1 MRDVLSQIWER
12 ATATQPPPDPAVV
25 MVVALAALALVLI
38 PRAWSLTRHVVTIS
52 HEGGH
57 ALVAVLTG
65 RRLMGIR
72 LHADTSGVTLSRGK
86 PTGPGMVAMLAAGY
100 LAPAV
105 AGLAAALLLANG
117 YSLALLWLAV
127 GWLALMLLQ
136 IRNAYGLLV
145 LVLCGVAAGLVSWYL
160 PGTTVSLIAY
170 LLTWLLLLAAP
181 KPVLELMRQRRRGRA
196 RGSDVDQLSRLT
208 RLPALI
214 WELVFLLANLSGL
227 AVGVLVLLPSAGT
240 LLAGLIG

>member
-1 MRDVLSQIWER
+1 MREVLSQIWER
-12 ATATQPPPDPAVV
+12 ATATQPAPEPAVV
-25 MVVALAALALVLI
+25 LAVALVALALVLL

-86 PTGPGMVAMLAAGY
+86 STGPGMVAMLAAGY

-105 AGLAAALLLANG
+105 AGLGAALLLASG
-117 YSLALLWLAV
+117 HSLALLWLAV
-127 GWLALMLLQ
+127 GWLSLMLLQ

-145 LVLCGVAAGLVSWYL
+145 LLVCGIGAGLASWYL
-160 PGTTVSLIAY
+160 AGTTLVAARLPVDLVAAAGR
-170 LLTWLLLLAAP
+170 TETGARADEAETRGARPAAP
-181 KPVLELMRQRRRGRA
+181 TWTSSPG
-196 RGSDVDQLSRLT
+196 
-208 RLPALI
+208 
-214 WELVFLLANLSGL
+214 
-227 AVGVLVLLPSAGT
+227 
-240 LLAGLIG
+240 

>member
-1 MRDVLSQIWER
+1 MTGVLSTIWER
-12 ATATQPPPDPAVV
+12 ATTTQTDPEP
-25 MVVALAALALVLI
+25 MVVIAVALIALALVLV
-38 PRAWSLTRHVVTIS
+38 PRAWPLTRHVVTVS

-105 AGLAAALLLANG
+105 AGLGAALLLAAG

-145 LVLCGVAAGLVSWYL
+145 LLACGAAAALVSWYL
-160 PGTTVSLIAY
+160 PGATVSLLAY

-181 KPVLELMRQRRRGRA
+181 KPVVELMAQRRRGGA
-196 RGSDVDQLSRLT
+196 RGSDVDQLRHLT
-208 RLPALI
+208 RLPAVV
-214 WELVFLLANLSGL
+214 WEVSFLLANLAGL
-227 AVGVLVLLPSAGT
+227 VVGIVVLLPSVAA
-240 LLAGLIG
+240 LL

>member
-1 MRDVLSQIWER
+1 
-12 ATATQPPPDPAVV
+12 
-25 MVVALAALALVLI
+25 
-38 PRAWSLTRHVVTIS
+38 
-52 HEGGH
+52 
-57 ALVAVLTG
+57 
-65 RRLMGIR
+65 
-72 LHADTSGVTLSRGK
+72 
-86 PTGPGMVAMLAAGY
+86 MVAMLAAGY

>member
-1 MRDVLSQIWER
+1 MREVLSRIWSR
-12 ATATQPPPDPAVV
+12 ATATQPAPEPAVV
-25 MVVALAALALVLI
+25 VAVALVALALVLL
-38 PRAWSLTRHVVTIS
+38 PRAWSLTRHLVTIS

-72 LHADTSGVTLSRGK
+72 LHADTSGVTLSRGR

-105 AGLAAALLLANG
+105 AGLAAALLLAAG
-117 YSLALLWLAV
+117 HSLALLWLAV
-127 GWLALMLLQ
+127 GWLSLMLLQ

-145 LVLCGVAAGLVSWYL
+145 LLVCGAGAGLASWYL
-160 PGTTVSLIAY
+160 SGSTLSLLAY
-170 LLTWLLLLAAP
+170 LLTWLLLLAGP
-181 KPVLELMRQRRRGRA
+181 KPVVELIRQRRRGQA

-208 RLPALI
+208 GVPAVL
-214 WELVFLLANLSGL
+214 WETLFLLANLAGL
-227 AVGVLVLLPSAGT
+227 VVGVTVLLPSVVAGFSWS
-240 LLAGLIG
+240 A

>member
-1 MRDVLSQIWER
+1 MREVLSQIWER
-12 ATATQPPPDPAVV
+12 ATATQPAPEPAVV
-25 MVVALAALALVLI
+25 VAVAVVALALVLL
-38 PRAWSLTRHVVTIS
+38 PRAWSLTRHLVTIS

-72 LHADTSGVTLSRGK
+72 LHADTSGLTLSRGR

-105 AGLAAALLLANG
+105 AGLAAALLLAAG
-117 YSLALLWLAV
+117 HSLALLWLAV
-127 GWLALMLLQ
+127 GWLSLMLLQ

-145 LVLCGVAAGLVSWYL
+145 LLVCGVGAGLASWYL
-160 PGTTVSLIAY
+160 AGTTLSLLAY

-181 KPVLELMRQRRRGRA
+181 KPVLELIRQRRRGQA

-208 RLPALI
+208 GLPALV
-214 WELVFLLANLSGL
+214 WESLFLLANLAGL
-227 AVGVLVLLPSAGT
+227 AVGVTVLVPSV
-240 LLAGLIG
+240 LAGAWSA

>member
-1 MRDVLSQIWER
+1 VREVLSQIWER
-12 ATATQPPPDPAVV
+12 ATATQPAPEPAVV
-25 MVVALAALALVLI
+25 LAVALVALALVLI
-38 PRAWSLTRHVVTIS
+38 PRAWSLTRHLVTIS

-86 PTGPGMVAMLAAGY
+86 TTGPGMVAMLAAGY

-105 AGLAAALLLANG
+105 AGLGAALLLASG
-117 YSLALLWLAV
+117 HSLALLWLAV
-127 GWLALMLLQ
+127 GWLSLMLLQ

-145 LVLCGVAAGLVSWYL
+145 LLVCGIGAGLASWYL
-160 PGTTVSLIAY
+160 AGTTLSLLAY

-196 RGSDVDQLSRLT
+196 RGSDVDQLT
-208 RLPALI
+208 RLARVPALL
-214 WELVFLLANLSGL
+214 WETFFLLANLAGL
-227 AVGVLVLLPSAGT
+227 VVGVFVLLPSVVAGFT
-240 LLAGLIG
+240 WSA